1 MIFFFLSLFRGGVR
15 KGKGWLGWANGWLGQ
30 WLGGERGDLSKACSL
45 ILHSAKRSHDAGGL
59 ATAVKAI

>member
-1 MIFFFLSLFRGGVR
+1 MNFFFFFSRGGER
-15 KGKGWLGWANGWLGQ
+15 KREEGGVEGVAGQ
-30 WLGGERGDLSKACSL
+30 WVGAERGDLSKARSL